1 MIPLLLFGSICTKGA
16 LILGIAASEILMHY
30 WNSRKPLPEIHI
42 FGRRVHH
49 GEIGAL
55 LSMSSL
61 LVGKV
66 PIPAAVFGILAGVGT
81 GLVKDDIV
89 DIKEWFRF
97 KKMDIVKKI
106 RVN

>member
-1 MIPLLLFGSICTKGA
+1 MIPLLLFGSIGTKGA
-16 LILGIAASEILMHY
+16 LILGFAASEILMHY
-30 WNSRKPLPEIHI
+30 WNSRKPVPEVHI

-66 PIPAAVFGILAGVGT
+66 PIPAAVFGVLAGIGT

-89 DIKEWFRF
+89 DFKEWFRF
-97 KKMDIVKKI
+97 KKNRHCKEDPC
-106 RVN
+106 

>member
-1 MIPLLLFGSICTKGA
+1 MIPLLLYGSIGTKGA
-16 LILGIAASEILMHY
+16 LIVGFAASEILMNY
-30 WNSRKPLPEIHI
+30 WTSRKPLPVVHI

-66 PIPAAVFGILAGVGT
+66 PIPAAVFGVLAGIGT
-81 GLVKDDIV
+81 RLVKDDIV

-97 KKMDIVKKI
+97 KKMDNVKKDPS
-106 RVN
+106 

>member
-1 MIPLLLFGSICTKGA
+1 MIPLLLFGSIAPKGA

-30 WNSRKPLPEIHI
+30 WNSRRPIPEVHI

-49 GEIGAL
+49 GETGTL

-66 PIPAAVFGILAGVGT
+66 PIPAAVFGVLAGIGI

-97 KKMDIVKKI
+97 KKNRHCKKDPS
-106 RVN
+106 

>member
-1 MIPLLLFGSICTKGA
+1 
-16 LILGIAASEILMHY
+16 
-30 WNSRKPLPEIHI
+30 
-42 FGRRVHH
+42 
-49 GEIGAL
+49 
-55 LSMSSL
+55 MSSL

-66 PIPAAVFGILAGVGT
+66 PIPTTVFGILAVVGT

-106 RVN
+106 RGN